1 MTGRIEAGTV
11 KVGDEIEVVG
21 LASGGV
27 SRKSIVTGVEM
38 FHRAM
43 TQAQAGDNVGLL
55 LRGIRKGDVE
65 RGQVRFSA
73 QVCFFSP
80 FSGFCVELKGRR
92 GPAAARHSKGN
103 VNRGQV
109 RYLAA
114 ACLLLLLFSFHLY
127 FF

>member
-1 MTGRIEAGTV
+1 MVTGRIEAGTV

-27 SRKSIVTGVEM
+27 PRKSIVTGVEM

-73 QVCFFSP
+73 EACIFSI
-80 FSGFCVELKGRR
+80 SCYLR
-92 GPAAARHSKGN
+92 GVVRQAWACGCAAFQ
-103 VNRGQV
+103 GQE
-109 RYLAA
+109 
-114 ACLLLLLFSFHLY
+114 
-127 FF
+127 